1 MNKIIKGKRY
11 DTETAQKMAEWSSS
25 YAYSDFNYYDETLY
39 RKRTGEYF
47 LYGRGNA
54 ASKYA
59 ESCGQNS
66 WMSGEEIIPLSIEQ
80 ARKWAEEHCD
90 GDEYEEIFGKIEEGG
105 EKIQVKVYLDRATS
119 EKLKIISQEAGVS
132 ASDMVAKLINNA

>member
-11 DTETAQKMAEWSSS
+11 DTETAQEMAVWRSPLGPR
-25 YAYSDFNYYDETLY
+25 DFFYYDETLF

-47 LYGRGNA
+47 LYGTGNA
-54 ASKYA
+54 KSLYSKC
-59 ESCGQNS
+59 CGQNEWCGS
-66 WMSGEEIIPLSIEQ
+66 EEIIPLTIDQ
-80 ARKWAEEHCD
+80 AQKWAEEHCD

-105 EKIQVKVYLDRATS
+105 EKVQVKVYLDKATAQW
-119 EKLKIISQEAGVS
+119 LKVLAQKEGVS